1 MKTITIIAAAIIMFA
16 IVAAQSPGKESSGE
30 TTNATKIEFN
40 SASWDEILA
49 LAKKENKSIFL
60 DVSTS
65 WCGYCKRMKANV
77 FTDTEVAE
85 YYNSAFINV
94 SVDAEQGEGLELAK
108 KYGVRGYPTFVFIN
122 ADGSLS
128 KQISGYKRA
137 EKFLA
142 LGKSI
147 SNNE

>member
-1 MKTITIIAAAIIMFA
+1 MKTLTIIAAAIIMFV
-16 IVAAQSPGKESSGE
+16 IVAAASPGNEPSSE
-30 TTNATKIEFN
+30 TINEARIEFN
-40 SASWDEILA
+40 SASWNEILA

-60 DVSTS
+60 DVSTT
-65 WCGYCKRMKANV
+65 WCGYCKKMKANV

-85 YYNSAFINV
+85 YYNSTFINV
-94 SVDAEQGEGLELAK
+94 SVNAEKGEGLELAK

-137 EKFLA
+137 EKFLE